1 MGHSRWCSVL
11 SMLKL
16 ALLSVGE
23 MGHSR
28 WCSVLC
34 MLKLALLSVGGIR
47 QVQCPVYVEASIVV
61 SRGNGA

>member
-1 MGHSRWCSVL
+1 
-11 SMLKL
+11 MLKL
-16 ALLSVGE
+16 ALSSVGE

-47 QVQCPVYVEASIVV
+47 QVQCPGYVEASIVA
-61 SRGNGA
+61 SRGNEA

>member
-1 MGHSRWCSVL
+1 
-11 SMLKL
+11 MLKL
-16 ALLSVGE
+16 ALSSVGE